1 MEKKNVVLSFYPR
14 DFGRGWTAQVCSL
27 RDESSGF
34 AKYDAQIFGITHNDA
49 DSRQK
54 FSEENRLNFPLLMD
68 TGRNLSL
75 LYGATNA
82 PDGAIKRSAIIIDK
96 SGKIIEI
103 DRQVNA
109 TTHGTDLVKFFKA
122 LELVN

>member
-1 MEKKNVVLSFYPR
+1 
-14 DFGRGWTAQVCSL
+14 
-27 RDESSGF
+27 
-34 AKYDAQIFGITHNDA
+34 
-49 DSRQK
+49 
-54 FSEENRLNFPLLMD
+54 MD

-75 LYGATNA
+75 LYGATDA

-109 TTHGTDLVKFFKA
+109 TTHGTDLVNFFKA
-122 LELVN
+122 LESVN